1 MALDMYRS
9 NISSLNRRLYQE
21 EERSRDL
28 GRMYLALKLVYI
40 KLDEKNHTGRADQA
54 LTLAKQALAVVE
66 QHSLYRLIHEYQQ
79 REDDLLGLIPRIIGP
94 QMIASYNWRK
104 INQDNAAR
112 KITIRE
118 LENDIE
124 KQRQSH
130 NERVEEQN
138 AEIEDLNLEITF
150 LRAQIPGMENPRK
163 RVRKRTSSSATKQ
176 TKPRIYRF
184 IYHDPANMR
193 AMSRCEWKKSRKV

>member
-1 MALDMYRS
+1 MYRE

-21 EERSRDL
+21 EERSRNL
-28 GRMYLALKLVYI
+28 GKMYLALKLVYI

-66 QHSLYRLIHEYQQ
+66 QHNLYRLIHEYQQ

-94 QMIASYNWRK
+94 QMISSYNWRK

-112 KITIRE
+112 KIMIRE

-124 KQRQSH
+124 QQKQSH
-130 NERVEEQN
+130 SERVREQN
-138 AEIEDLNLEITF
+138 AEIEDLSLEITC
-150 LRAQIPGMENPRK
+150 LRAQLPIFRNPRK
-163 RVRKRTSSSATKQ
+163 RASSSATEQ
-176 TKPRIYRF
+176 TEPRPYKFINHDLADMQAICRCESKKPRK
-184 IYHDPANMR
+184 A
-193 AMSRCEWKKSRKV
+193 